1 LGSSRLSRIAPGF
14 SRGYIN
20 LHKRGSWGLLKSQR
34 IHQRRGTRT
43 QEEEHILEDFYYG
56 EGNLWCE
63 GVALPEIAE
72 NVGTPTYV
80 YSHAALERAYEELD
94 EAFSG
99 LDHLVCYAVKANGNL
114 AVLRALASFGAGA
127 DIVSGGELYRAM
139 KAGFDPKK
147 VVFAGVGKTEDELMA
162 GLGERILLFNVESAS
177 ELEHLEHLAARHG
190 KRARVSLRVNP
201 DVDPGTHAH
210 VATGQGSSKFGIP
223 VDEALTLAERVGEY
237 RYVDLIGVHQH
248 IGSQITKLAPYAEAV
263 EKSAGLVSELQR
275 RGFDIKYFNM
285 GGGLGI
291 RYKDEEVPTPR
302 KLVDAV
308 RPALEAT
315 GAKILCEMGRY
326 IAGNAGVLLTRVIYR
341 KKSGDKSFLVADAGM
356 NDLLRPSLYEAHHEV
371 RPVKESVATAPA
383 DLVGPVC
390 ESGDYLARDRDL
402 PDVAEG
408 DLLALLGAG
417 AYGFAMASN
426 YNSRPRPA
434 EVLVHGSRWAVVR
447 ERESYADLV
456 KGELIPAFL

>member
-1 LGSSRLSRIAPGF
+1 LD
-14 SRGYIN
+14 
-20 LHKRGSWGLLKSQR
+20 
-34 IHQRRGTRT
+34 
-43 QEEEHILEDFYYG
+43 DFHYG
-56 EGNLWCE
+56 EGGLRCE
-63 GVALPEIAE
+63 DVALSEIAE
-72 NVGTPTYV
+72 SAGTPTYV
-80 YSHAALERAYEELD
+80 YSHASLEKAYRELD

-114 AVLRALASFGAGA
+114 AVLRSLASFGAGA
-127 DIVSGGELYRAM
+127 DIVSGGELYRTM

-177 ELEHLEHLAARHG
+177 ELENLERFAIRHG
-190 KRARVSLRVNP
+190 KKVRVSLRVNP
-201 DVDPGTHAH
+201 DVDPDTHAH
-210 VATGQGSSKFGIP
+210 VATGQGTSKFGIP
-223 VDEALTLAERVGEY
+223 VDEALALAERMGEY
-237 RYVDLIGVHQH
+237 RSIDLIGVHQH
-248 IGSQITKLAPYAEAV
+248 IGSQITKLAPYTESI
-263 EKSAGLVSELQR
+263 EKSADLIEELKR
-275 RGFDIKYFNM
+275 RGFDIKYFNI

-291 RYKDEEVPTPR
+291 RYKDEEVPTP
-302 KLVDAV
+302 KELVDAI
-308 RPALEAT
+308 RPTLEAT

-341 KKSGDKSFLVADAGM
+341 KRSGDKSFLVADAGM
-356 NDLLRPSLYEAHHEV
+356 NDLLRPSLYDAHHEV
-371 RPVKESVATAPA
+371 RSVREGVAKAPA

-408 DLLALLGAG
+408 DLLALMGAG
-417 AYGFAMASN
+417 AYGFSMASN

-434 EVLVHGSRWAVVR
+434 EVLVRDSRWAVVR